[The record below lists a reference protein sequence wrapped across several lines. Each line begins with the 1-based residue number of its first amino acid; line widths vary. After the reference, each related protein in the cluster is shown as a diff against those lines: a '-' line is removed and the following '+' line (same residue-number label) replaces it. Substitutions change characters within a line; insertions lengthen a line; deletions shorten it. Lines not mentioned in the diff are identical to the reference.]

1 MSWLAAIRRASV
13 CIVLASSFS
22 IPAIAD
28 MGRAPT
34 ERGTYISGEGG
45 YLLFDEEDV
54 SGYGISAS
62 DLNFRDVFVS
72 PKDGW
77 FAGGM
82 VGFAAPGPMIEGLWF
97 TRIEAYAF
105 FAEAEDSSSNH
116 ASFPGN
122 ISLASVD
129 GAVLVTAP
137 DDTGRASVKRENTEL
152 GLRFERD
159 QLLGP
164 MSSITWGITPFARWS
179 NEESHGKCSCARRT
193 ADVDTWLG
201 GVMFTGEPEKWL
213 TPGIAVVGRLGVG
226 LYGFDA
232 DGTFRSSALLEFV
245 PGINAFN
252 AGVSDSESGVGFR
265 GQLGAGLKFRVWSS
279 GLLETYA
286 EADYF
291 SDMGTARLPSNT
303 VTSEIRA
310 ANVSIDDT
318 WELRTGARLTF
329 ALGNNP

>member
-1 MSWLAAIRRASV
+1 MSWLAATQRASV

-45 YLLFDEEDV
+45 YMLSEESDV
-54 SGYGISAS
+54 SGYGISTS
-62 DLNFRDVFVS
+62 GLNFRNVFVS
-72 PKDGW
+72 PEDGW

-82 VGFAAPGPMIEGLWF
+82 IGFAAPGPMIEGLWF

-105 FAEAEDSSSNH
+105 FARAEDSTSTH
-116 ASFPGN
+116 ASSPSSV
-122 ISLASVD
+122 SLASVE
-129 GAVLVTAP
+129 GATLVVAP
-137 DDTGRASVKRENTEL
+137 DDTGRASVERENTEL

-159 QLLGP
+159 QSLGST
-164 MSSITWGITPFARWS
+164 SSITWAIAPFVRWS
-179 NEESHGKCSCARRT
+179 NEKSHGNCRCARRS
-193 ADVDTWLG
+193 ADVDTSLG
-201 GVMFTGEPEKWL
+201 GAMFTGEPEKWL

-232 DGTFRSSALLEFV
+232 DGTFRSSALLDFV

-252 AGVSDSESGVGFR
+252 AHVSDTESGVGFR
-265 GQLGAGLKFRVWSS
+265 GQLGAGLKFRLWSS

-329 ALGNNP
+329 ALGNHP